1 MAGSMLKYSK
11 TPVLCIG
18 SALWD
23 IIASA
28 SCEMQPGN
36 DVAGIIRRRPGG
48 VALNIALAL
57 VERGQPAAL
66 LTTIGNDSQGD
77 ELVAML
83 VDAGVDC
90 QYVTRIDDPTD
101 SYLAIETT
109 SGVVFGAI
117 ADCASLEKA
126 GDLILAPVRDG
137 RLATAAKP
145 WQGSVVIDG
154 NLPVSTLDSIAEN
167 RDFDDSHL
175 SFVPA
180 SPGKAERMRAA
191 LKTQSGTLFVNKV
204 EAEILCNREIASSSE
219 ASILLCELGAYR
231 AVVTDGPNESALSDK
246 NGTIV
251 VLPPKVD
258 AKTTT
263 GAGDVFL
270 ATFVGAEIAST
281 LGLREIMEASVKA
294 AADHV
299 TKDTQ

>member
-1 MAGSMLKYSK
+1 MPDTSPP
-11 TPVLCIG
+11 PVLCIG

-66 LTTIGNDSQGD
+66 LTTIGNDAQGD
-77 ELVAML
+77 ELVVQLEA
-83 VDAGVDC
+83 AGVDC

-101 SYLAIETT
+101 NYLAIETT

-126 GDLILAPVRDG
+126 GDIILAPVRNG
-137 RLATAAKP
+137 QLGSLERP

-154 NLPVSTLDSIAEN
+154 NLPVSTLESIAQY
-167 RDFDDSHL
+167 RDFDSAHL

-191 LKTQSGTLFVNKV
+191 LKSQSGSLFVNKG
-204 EAEILCNREIASSSE
+204 EAEILCKQKFNTSVE
-219 ASILLCELGAYR
+219 ASEMLRHLGAHR
-231 AVVTDGPNESALSDK
+231 AIVTDGPYLSAVCDET
-246 NGTIV
+246 GTIKV
-251 VLPPKVD
+251 MPPAVE

-281 LGLREIMEASVKA
+281 LPLREIMEAAVRA

-299 TKDTQ
+299 MKDTK

>member
-1 MAGSMLKYSK
+1 MQHDPAL
-11 TPVLCIG
+11 PVLCIG

-57 VERGQPAAL
+57 VKRGQSAAL
-66 LTTIGNDSQGD
+66 LTTIGNDAQGD
-77 ELVAML
+77 ELIAELVA
-83 VDAGVDC
+83 AGVDC

-101 SYLAIETT
+101 NYLAIETT
-109 SGVVFGAI
+109 AGVVFGAI
-117 ADCASLEKA
+117 ADCASLENA
-126 GDLILAPVRDG
+126 GEIILAPVRDG
-137 RLATAAKP
+137 RLAAADTP
-145 WQGSVVIDG
+145 WKGSVIIDG
-154 NLPVSTLDSIAEN
+154 NLPVSTLESIAEN
-167 RDFDDSHL
+167 RDFFEAHL

-191 LKTQSGTLFVNKV
+191 LKAQSGTLFVNKG
-204 EAEILCNREIASSSE
+204 EAEILCNRTFATSRE
-219 ASILLCELGAYR
+219 ASEMLRQLGAHR
-231 AVVTDGPNESALSDK
+231 AIVTDGPNESALSDK
-246 NGTIV
+246 NGTISV
-251 VLPPKVD
+251 IPPIVD

-270 ATFVGAEIAST
+270 ATFVGTEITST
-281 LGLREIMEASVKA
+281 LALREIMETAAKA

-299 TKDTQ
+299 MKDTK

>member
-1 MAGSMLKYSK
+1 MAEVMQKNSK

-23 IIASA
+23 IIAST
-28 SCEMQPGN
+28 SCDMQPGN

-57 VERGQPAAL
+57 VNRGQPAAL
-66 LTTIGNDSQGD
+66 LTTIGNDPQGD
-77 ELVAML
+77 ELVAEL
-83 VDAGVDC
+83 EAAGIDC

-101 SYLAIETT
+101 NYLAIETT

-137 RLATAAKP
+137 RLATTDIP
-145 WQGSVVIDG
+145 WEGSVVIDG
-154 NLPVSTLDSIAEN
+154 NLPVSTLESIAEN
-167 RDFDDSHL
+167 RDFDAAHL

-191 LKTQSGTLFVNKV
+191 LKAQSGTLFVNKG
-204 EAEILCNREIASSSE
+204 EAEILCKREIENSSE
-219 ASILLCELGAYR
+219 ASELLRELGVFR
-231 AVVTDGPNESALSDK
+231 AIVTDGPNESALCDE
-246 NGTIV
+246 NGTIKV
-251 VLPPKVD
+251 TPPKVE

-281 LGLREIMEASVKA
+281 LALREIMEASVKA

-299 TKDTQ
+299 MKETQ

>member
-1 MAGSMLKYSK
+1 MPDTSPA
-11 TPVLCIG
+11 PVLCIG

-28 SCEMQPGN
+28 NSEMQPGN

-66 LTTIGNDSQGD
+66 LTTIGNDAQGD
-77 ELVAML
+77 ELITEMET
-83 VDAGVDC
+83 AGVDC
-90 QYVTRIDDPTD
+90 QYVTRIDSPTD
-101 SYLAIETT
+101 NYLAIETT

-126 GDLILAPVRDG
+126 GDIILAPVRDG
-137 RLATAAKP
+137 RLGTAQNP

-154 NLPVSTLDSIAEN
+154 NLPVSTLESIALN
-167 RDFDDSHL
+167 RDFDSAHL

-191 LKTQSGTLFVNKV
+191 LKAQSATLFVNKG
-204 EAEILCNREIASSSE
+204 EAEILCKSELRNSSE
-219 ASILLCELGAYR
+219 ASEKLWHLGAHR
-231 AVVTDGPNESALSDK
+231 AVVTDGPNESAFCDD
-246 NGTIV
+246 NGVIAV
-251 VLPPKVD
+251 IPPKVE

-281 LGLREIMEASVKA
+281 LSLREIMETAVMA

-299 TKDTQ
+299 MKDTL